1 MSKVRR
7 LWISLLAVLLVAL
20 ALPATAGASAPERLR
35 LDVTGWADHTRT
47 LSAGASVPDQA
58 DGIGPGSNL
67 LITIPG
73 EGEFI
78 CSANFVWAQGSTRY
92 LGAAGHCF
100 LPAAKAAT
108 AGPGADY
115 DAKGV
120 VTRVCVSACAFGG
133 ELSGLTGTYVTLGK
147 VAFARQTG
155 AEGDI
160 GNDFGV
166 VQVPAGA
173 VRQLRPSLPVWGGPS
188 VEGTLGAGE
197 TTCHYGN
204 AVGFG
209 EVYPTKGRLGIGTG
223 SHGSY
228 WSAVMTSAP
237 GDSGSAVG
245 TCSVGASGVHGVKAI
260 GILTHLS
267 SVDVVVGTTMSR
279 AVALASQAG
288 LRLTPVLSR

>member
-1 MSKVRR
+1 MRR
-7 LWISLLAVLLVAL
+7 LGIALLALLVLAL
-20 ALPATAGASAPERLR
+20 ALPAQAGARASGPERLR

-47 LSAGASVPDQA
+47 LSAGAAVPDQA

-67 LITIPG
+67 LITIPA
-73 EGEFI
+73 EGTFI
-78 CSANFVWAQGSTRY
+78 CSANFVWAQGSARY

-100 LPAAKAAT
+100 LPETKAAT
-108 AGPGADY
+108 AGPRADY

-120 VTRVCVSACAFGG
+120 VTRVCVSACSFGG
-133 ELSGLTGTYVTLGK
+133 ELSGLSGTYVTLGK

-155 AEGDI
+155 AEGDV

-166 VQVPAGA
+166 VQVPAAA

-188 VEGTLGAGE
+188 TSGVLAAGD

-209 EVYPTKGRLGIGTG
+209 EVYPTKGRLGVGTG
-223 SHGSY
+223 SHGSF
-228 WSAVMTSAP
+228 WSAVMPSAP

-245 TCSVGASGVHGVKAI
+245 TCSVGAGGVHGVKAV

-267 SVDVVVGTTMSR
+267 SGDVVVGTTMSR
-279 AVALASQAG
+279 AVALAGQAG
-288 LRLTPVLSR
+288 LQLTPVLSS